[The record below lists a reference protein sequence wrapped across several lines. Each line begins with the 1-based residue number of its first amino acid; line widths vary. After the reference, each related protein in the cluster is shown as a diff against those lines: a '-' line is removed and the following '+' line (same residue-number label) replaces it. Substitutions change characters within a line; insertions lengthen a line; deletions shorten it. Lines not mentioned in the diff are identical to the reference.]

1 MPLVNLSPHDVKLA
15 SDFHAYSLIAKFSL
29 LRPPVD
35 LFEHHINSSW
45 GLIQPATVGLLDPK
59 HILIHLHSA
68 EDFAKAWS
76 RESKFFDNLRYLL
89 LIWTADFT
97 KRKDSSL
104 SAMWLR
110 LPGLPLPC
118 QNPAILEIIGNS
130 FGRFL
135 RLDERTKKMKHP
147 MAPRLYVEMNLAVKL
162 PEVVMIAIGSEVP
175 FQQKIEYDLR
185 IGYCTFCHLQGHQE
199 SICRR
204 KQSQASPQAAEPS
217 TSSPQ
222 GNASSLISNAIV
234 VGAALP
240 AGVHRLSARRPN
252 RSHVTNQ
259 PAPNPIPPPVCQNA
273 QVTLSTHFSNPIPP
287 PSQPTTQTID
297 LPSLNVVCPT
307 QPAAIPPLVGSCPI
321 SHSYQPPGQWA

>member
-45 GLIQPATVGLLDPK
+45 GLILPATVGLLDPK

-76 RESKFFDNLRYLL
+76 RESKIFYNRRYLL
-89 LIWTADFT
+89 LRWTADFT
-97 KRKDSSL
+97 KRNDSSL

-147 MAPRLYVEMNLAVKL
+147 MAPRLCVEMDLAVKL
-162 PEVVMIAIGSEVP
+162 PEVVVIAIGSEVP
-175 FQQKIEYDLR
+175 FHQKIEYDLR

-204 KQSQASPQAAEPS
+204 KQSQAPPQAVEPS
-217 TSSPQ
+217 TSSLQ
-222 GNASSLISNAIV
+222 GRQRAN
-234 VGAALP
+234 G
-240 AGVHRLSARRPN
+240 
-252 RSHVTNQ
+252 
-259 PAPNPIPPPVCQNA
+259 
-273 QVTLSTHFSNPIPP
+273 
-287 PSQPTTQTID
+287 
-297 LPSLNVVCPT
+297 
-307 QPAAIPPLVGSCPI
+307 
-321 SHSYQPPGQWA
+321 